1 MNMSVTVTD
10 GVTEYSIDQAEGIQ
24 QLLDEF
30 GMADG
35 PVNSSP
41 MPNSDLLHSDST
53 VLDEGDAAWCKAVL
67 GKLHYYVRTCR
78 WDIAAAVSFHSQYH
92 RQPTVGLKLALL
104 YLGGYL
110 RGTTDFRL
118 SGIRPESTD
127 VIHYF
132 TDSNFYGLP
141 RAQTGVM
148 ILLNGVPVHW
158 RSNRQ
163 PVSADSPACAEI
175 YALKEGVKDGR
186 LFNWV
191 AEEMGM
197 SVSWPFVVQVDNKQA
212 ISFQQD
218 TCINSKIRGSIDMRM
233 EWVEEL
239 RDLKI
244 VKTIHVSGEDN
255 LADILTKCLKGPKHS
270 SMVEKTVDFQ
280 KSEILGGHVYLSI
293 CQ

>member
-1 MNMSVTVTD
+1 
-10 GVTEYSIDQAEGIQ
+10 
-24 QLLDEF
+24 
-30 GMADG
+30 
-35 PVNSSP
+35 
-41 MPNSDLLHSDST
+41 
-53 VLDEGDAAWCKAVL
+53 
-67 GKLHYYVRTCR
+67 
-78 WDIAAAVSFHSQYH
+78 
-92 RQPTVGLKLALL
+92 
-104 YLGGYL
+104 
-110 RGTTDFRL
+110 
-118 SGIRPESTD
+118 
-127 VIHYF
+127 
-132 TDSNFYGLP
+132 
-141 RAQTGVM
+141 M

-186 LFNWV
+186 LFDWV

-255 LADILTKCLKGPKHS
+255 LADILTKCLKGPKQMFFYGGEDRRFS
-270 SMVEKTVDFQ
+270 KIRDFRRARVF
-280 KSEILGGHVYLSI
+280 EYLSVSYYYT
-293 CQ
+293 CM